1 MIQVQNIRKSFV
13 EGDSTREVLHGITAD
28 FYDGKTNLIM
38 RDAFCTMAATSRSWT
53 AASSRTCA
61 RR

>member
-28 FYDGKTNLIM
+28 FYDG
-38 RDAFCTMAATSRSWT
+38 
-53 AASSRTCA
+53 
-61 RR
+61 